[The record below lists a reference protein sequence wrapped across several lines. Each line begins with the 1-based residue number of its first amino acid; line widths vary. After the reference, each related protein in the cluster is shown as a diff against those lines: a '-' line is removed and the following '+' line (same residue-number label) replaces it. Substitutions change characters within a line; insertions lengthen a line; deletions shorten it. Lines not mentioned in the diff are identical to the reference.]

1 MPTAWTVRDSNG
13 RLLPHF
19 VAGSRLEV
27 ARKVVPTHYDA
38 FRLQVSS
45 SYRAMFNHDLKVVLE
60 REVWQIVP
68 IKRRSQIHAQ
78 ANVVAASKCSV
89 TRSSVDRPNEPESQ
103 LDRPFFD

>member
-1 MPTAWTVRDSNG
+1 VPTAWTIRDG
-13 RLLPHF
+13 KGQLLPHF

-27 ARKVVPTHYDA
+27 ARKVVPARYDA

-68 IKRRSQIHAQ
+68 IKRRSQLHAQ
-78 ANVVAASKCSV
+78 ANGVASKCSAA
-89 TRSSVDRPNEPESQ
+89 RSSVDQPNQRKSQ
-103 LDRPFFD
+103 LDGPFWD